1 VTHPFSHR
9 KIVMRLTCFFRRKS
23 WIFIFSG
30 AGFVGSASTRRR
42 KCIRPDEQALIIP
55 PVKNRVREFR
65 NTATS
70 DTWFNFPEAFGIT
83 ANLLYGNVYSLHES
97 LRRSPVETNGFEIF
111 VSSVIIKA

>member
-1 VTHPFSHR
+1 VLGPARYSRLARLLWNSITPVVRVSS
-9 KIVMRLTCFFRRKS
+9 IVFQSK
-23 WIFIFSG
+23 
-30 AGFVGSASTRRR
+30 
-42 KCIRPDEQALIIP
+42 DEQALIIP
-55 PVKNRVREFR
+55 RVKNRVREFR

-97 LRRSPVETNGFEIF
+97 LGRSPVETNGFEIF

>member
-1 VTHPFSHR
+1 MLGPARYSRLARLLWNSITPVVRVSS
-9 KIVMRLTCFFRRKS
+9 IVFQSK
-23 WIFIFSG
+23 
-30 AGFVGSASTRRR
+30 
-42 KCIRPDEQALIIP
+42 DEQALIIP
-55 PVKNRVREFR
+55 RVKNRVREFR